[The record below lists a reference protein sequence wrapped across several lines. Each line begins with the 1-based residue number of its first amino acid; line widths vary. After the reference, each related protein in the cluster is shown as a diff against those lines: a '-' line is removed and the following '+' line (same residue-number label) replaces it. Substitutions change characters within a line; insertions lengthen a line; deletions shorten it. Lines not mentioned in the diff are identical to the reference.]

1 MIAGTGCAADSHR
14 LGDRGHELPA
24 LAEGHSD
31 WLGAHTTLA
40 NLGDFSSPTS
50 DDHKCGCQHVLA
62 RCVNCILSNREN
74 QSIVSITEQ
83 NRIPK
88 ATQNIQEVILDIRE
102 IVCNQTITWK
112 QFKKESMR
120 TAQEKTESSCQNES
134 TETCPRWRRCCARK
148 ARTRPP
154 AGGRCPKTRPK
165 TAKQPADVL

>member
-1 MIAGTGCAADSHR
+1 MIAGTSCAADRHR

-24 LAEGHSD
+24 LAEAHSD
-31 WLGAHTTLA
+31 CLGAHTALA

-50 DDHKCGCQHVLA
+50 DDHKCGWQHVLA
-62 RCVNCILSNREN
+62 RCVHCILSNREN

-112 QFKKESMR
+112 QFKNESMR
-120 TAQEKTESSCQNES
+120 TAQEKTASSCRNES
-134 TETCPRWRRCCARK
+134 TKICPRWRRCCARK

-154 AGGRCPKTRPK
+154 AGTRCPKTRPK
-165 TAKQPADVL
+165 TAKQPADLL